1 MPVKSSWAIG
11 LSVGFVSMVDMLKDW
26 ISDVGDYLGVL
37 SVIFIFFL
45 LIWLDLLIY
54 IRIALPVI
62 LKDRF

>member
-1 MPVKSSWAIG
+1 
-11 LSVGFVSMVDMLKDW
+11 MVDMLKDW